1 MSTHPKVDRKGGKA
15 FPATGNT
22 HDYQAPGEGDS
33 RSVCPALNTMA
44 NHGYI
49 RRDGKNFSV
58 LEMYRGLKLC
68 YGLSSPLA
76 GLLVAGAWLL
86 FGRFGRITLF
96 DIGLHNVVEHNA
108 SVVHLN
114 CPPGEKYAPIAIQQ
128 DLVNDFAEHIMQ
140 AASTAAGR
148 ELAEAEVVVTTH
160 DMAATRVRR
169 ESLSKPLDVMHAVFA
184 QGELAAIL
192 GVWNRTVDGKQ
203 GVPLPWMRA
212 WLSLERL
219 PEGWRPDHTQ
229 TLRGILKC
237 IGGMR
242 AEMKK
247 IRDEEA
253 AAAKSQ

>member
-1 MSTHPKVDRKGGKA
+1 MSTHPKVDLKGGKA
-15 FPATGNT
+15 YLATGNT

-33 RSVCPALNTMA
+33 RSVCPALNAMA
-44 NHGYI
+44 NHEYI
-49 RRDGKNFSV
+49 RRDGKNIST
-58 LEMYRGLKLC
+58 LEMYRGLKAC

-76 GLLVAGAWLL
+76 GLLVVGAWLL

-96 DIGLHNVVEHNA
+96 DIGLHNVIEHDA

-128 DLVNDFAEHIMQ
+128 DLVNDFVEHIMQ
-140 AASTAAGR
+140 AASAAAGR

-160 DMAATRVRR
+160 NMAGTRIRR
-169 ESLSKPLDVMHAVFA
+169 EMLSKPLDIMHADIA
-184 QGELAAIL
+184 RGELAAIL
-192 GVWNRTVDGKQ
+192 DIWNRTVDGKQ
-203 GVPLPWMRA
+203 GVPLPWMRT

-229 TLRGILKC
+229 TLCGLLKR
-237 IGGMR
+237 INAMR